1 MTSSP
6 IPEGHF
12 HDDQSSGNA
21 LPRVHLR
28 SAAIGAFTWE
38 RFVAALNGKVA
49 RAQFESWLDRL
60 VCRGFDATSLTLV
73 APNRFIC
80 DWVADHYVTQIEEAS
95 QRVDGQL
102 RSVRFEVAAN
112 DDELH
117 SLPCIGDLRRGDYR
131 ALDAK
136 QPDFNELELNRGAD
150 FTPTTDPLGIG
161 QEVGQRIAA
170 SHGSDLTAA
179 DVDEDGVGFGA
190 RPALPP
196 FAKRL
201 RSQQGGVN
209 AVSFDFFSKHSDF
222 QLNDEYTFENF
233 VTGSCNELAAAAAR
247 AVAEFPGGRYNPL
260 FVHGAS
266 GLGKTHLLQ
275 AICHAVLRSER
286 PRRVLYLSCENFV
299 NQFIQAVTNGE
310 LEPFRY
316 KYRKVDLLLIDD
328 IQFLENKSRT
338 QEEFFHTF
346 NTLYSAQKQ
355 IVLSSD
361 RPPSAIETLQDRL
374 VSRFRWGMV
383 TPVEKPAL
391 ETRIAILRRK
401 ARLWNVELDN
411 EVAQFL
417 AECVDTNIRE
427 LEGAV
432 VKVIAH
438 AELVGRKLDYQTAS
452 EVMRDYMPLR
462 APVTVQR
469 IIEVVAHD
477 FQVQPK
483 DLQSKRRL
491 HSVVL
496 PRQVGMFLARKHT
509 RMSLD
514 EIGGFFGGRDHSTVL
529 HSVRKIEKILPT
541 DADLAKRIE
550 KLSNDFEAR

>member
-1 MTSSP
+1 MSISP
-6 IPEGHF
+6 KSESHS
-12 HDDQSSGNA
+12 HDTAPRDA
-21 LPRVHLR
+21 LRVR
-28 SAAIGAFTWE
+28 IGDAVPCSLPGEQASRGFSWE
-38 RFVAALNGKVA
+38 RFIAALSGKVA

-60 VCRGFDATSLTLV
+60 VCVRFDDASLTLL

-80 DWVADHYVTQIEEAS
+80 DWVHNHYLTQIVEAS
-95 QRVDGQL
+95 QRIDGL
-102 RSVRFEVAAN
+102 ARTVRLEVASCAE
-112 DDELH
+112 ELE
-117 SLPCIGDLRRGDYR
+117 PYPGIGALRRGEVLAGLPIEAIVPLESTEPAPVQDAD
-131 ALDAK
+131 ALTFDESAG
-136 QPDFNELELNRGAD
+136 PE
-150 FTPTTDPLGIG
+150 PLSVRRPKTSTG
-161 QEVGQRIAA
+161 RFHPA
-170 SHGSDLTAA
+170 SL
-179 DVDEDGVGFGA
+179 
-190 RPALPP
+190 
-196 FAKRL
+196 
-201 RSQQGGVN
+201 
-209 AVSFDFFSKHSDF
+209 DFFSKHSDF

-260 FVHGAS
+260 FIHGAS

-346 NTLYSAQKQ
+346 NTLYSAKKQ

-383 TPVEKPAL
+383 TPIEKPAL

-401 ARLWNVELDN
+401 ARLWGVELDN
-411 EVAQFL
+411 DVAQFL

-438 AELVGRKLDYQTAS
+438 AELVGRKLDYRTAA
-452 EVMRDYMPLR
+452 EVMRDYIPAR
-462 APVTVQR
+462 SPVTVQR
-469 IIEVVAHD
+469 IIEVVAD
-477 FQVQPK
+477 EFQVQPK
-483 DLQSKRRL
+483 DLQSKRRI

-529 HSVRKIEKILPT
+529 HSVRKIERVLPE
-541 DADLAKRIE
+541 DSELSARVE
-550 KLSNDFEAR
+550 RLSNDFAS